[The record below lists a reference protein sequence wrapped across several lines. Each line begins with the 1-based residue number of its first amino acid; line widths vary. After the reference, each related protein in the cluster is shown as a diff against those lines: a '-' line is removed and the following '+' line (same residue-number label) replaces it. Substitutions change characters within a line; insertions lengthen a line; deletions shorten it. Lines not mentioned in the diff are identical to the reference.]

1 MSDLKKIHDAFANLE
16 KTFRAEVDEMY
27 PTASEQ
33 ERETL
38 KNFIT
43 DLFARMWAKR
53 NAASNRRSL

>member
-1 MSDLKKIHDAFANLE
+1 MALE
-16 KTFRAEVDEMY
+16 KIRGAFVSFEKTCRAEVDEMY

-53 NAASNRRSL
+53 KAKG